1 MLPNN
6 MLNCFVLLGEGTNVI
21 SSRLLQFKNILII
34 VAFWRQRS
42 VKNDVRWMVPPSG
55 FVAYDMD
62 VLNCVFNNSYFVKIV
77 WQFTDNT
84 LGLLGA
90 CDMFILTETF
100 WCLNNRN
107 ETFYVVYILGTFLP
121 TCVAF
126 HELNGLLSYIRIG
139 LSLCGSLFHSLKSS
153 LI

>member
-1 MLPNN
+1 

-77 WQFTDNT
+77 
-84 LGLLGA
+84 
-90 CDMFILTETF
+90 
-100 WCLNNRN
+100 
-107 ETFYVVYILGTFLP
+107 
-121 TCVAF
+121 
-126 HELNGLLSYIRIG
+126 
-139 LSLCGSLFHSLKSS
+139 
-153 LI
+153 